1 MIKFSVV
8 KMGMHFA
15 RLGALHVGDK
25 ERVAIMGVLNLD
37 PHSFYSGSSFASANE
52 AFTIAVKMIEEQVDI
67 IDIGGA
73 SSAPGAPTVSVA
85 IEKKRVRKLIR
96 RLTTDFDV
104 PLSIDTQRAS
114 VAKDALACGA
124 TIVNDVSGLK
134 SDADM
139 AQIIQ
144 DAGASC
150 ILMAANQRPG
160 DCHSIPQILSA
171 LRESLQLATTA
182 NIPLHHI
189 VIDPGIGFGKPVECD
204 LQIIRNLGIFRELD
218 RPILLGISR
227 KNFIGKVLGYSLPE
241 DRLYGSL
248 AATTVA
254 VLKKIHVI
262 RTHDVSPTNDCV
274 RMVQALEF
282 TNGCD

>member
-1 MIKFSVV
+1 
-8 KMGMHFA
+8 MHFA
-15 RLGALHVGDK
+15 RLGVLRVGDQ
-25 ERVAIMGVLNLD
+25 ERVAIMGILNLD
-37 PHSFYSGSSFASANE
+37 PHSFYSGSSFATANE
-52 AFTIAVKMIEEQVDI
+52 AFTVAAKMVEEQVDL

-73 SSAPGAPTVSVA
+73 STAPGAPTVSTDV
-85 IEKKRVRKLIR
+85 EKQRIKQLIR
-96 RLTTDFDV
+96 RVTNEFNV
-104 PLSIDTQRAS
+104 PVSIDTQRAS
-114 VAKDALACGA
+114 VAQEALACGA

-134 SDADM
+134 SDTDM
-139 AQIIQ
+139 AQVIQ

-150 ILMAANQRPG
+150 ILMATNQRPG

-182 NIPLHHI
+182 NIPPNHI

-204 LQIIRNLGIFRELD
+204 IQLIRNLSILRELE
-218 RPILLGISR
+218 RPILLGVSR
-227 KNFIGKVLGYSLPE
+227 KNFIGKVLGYPLPE

-254 VLKKIHVI
+254 LLEKIHVI
-262 RTHDVSPTNDCV
+262 RTHDVIATNDCV
-274 RMVQALEF
+274 RMVRALQL

>member
-1 MIKFSVV
+1 
-8 KMGMHFA
+8 MHFA
-15 RLGALHVGDK
+15 RLGVLRVGDQ
-25 ERVAIMGVLNLD
+25 ERVAIMGILNLD
-37 PHSFYSGSSFASANE
+37 PHSFYSGSSFATANE
-52 AFTIAVKMIEEQVDI
+52 AFTVAAKMVEEQVDL

-73 SSAPGAPTVSVA
+73 STAPGAPTVSTDV
-85 IEKKRVRKLIR
+85 EKQRIRQLIR
-96 RLTTDFDV
+96 RVTNEFNV
-104 PLSIDTQRAS
+104 PVSIDTQRAS
-114 VAKDALACGA
+114 VAQEALACGA

-134 SDADM
+134 SDTDM
-139 AQIIQ
+139 AQVIQ

-150 ILMAANQRPG
+150 ILMATNQRPG

-182 NIPLHHI
+182 NIPPNHI

-204 LQIIRNLGIFRELD
+204 IQLIRNLSILRELE
-218 RPILLGISR
+218 RPILLGVSR
-227 KNFIGKVLGYSLPE
+227 KNFIGKVLGYPLPE

-254 VLKKIHVI
+254 LLEKIHVI
-262 RTHDVSPTNDCV
+262 RTHDVIATNDCV
-274 RMVQALEF
+274 RMVRALQL